1 MFYSS
6 LTLKGSFLPYLPNK
20 LENVNKG
27 RESHFYNF
35 DLS

>member
-6 LTLKGSFLPYLPNK
+6 LTLKGSFLPNK